1 MTINYNRQ
9 RFFNYK
15 NLWHTKED
23 GNQMPFDP
31 DVYPDG
37 YAQFR
42 SDKPE
47 QWMVKWNVKFLKAKQ
62 EQVDNQ
68 YDFYD
73 DPNEVFVSGMNYT
86 LLTSK
91 VYYIKPG
98 VHCVGLEIYGID
110 GIYNPEFFTTLL
122 SKFRANNPQ
131 INLLKNP
138 PPEMPEYGTPE
149 YRTLFKETGGNCII
163 SLPSTDPN
171 VDNATIPMKF
181 FDYANHI
188 LVTRKPEELIGWGQV
203 SVKPKPKP
211 KPKPSPAIDYFNA
224 NNSVKKRVR

>member
-1 MTINYNRQ
+1 MTINHNRE

-31 DVYPDG
+31 KVYPHG
-37 YAQFR
+37 YSQFR
-42 SDKPE
+42 NDNPE
-47 QWMVKWNVKFLKAKQ
+47 QWMVKWSVRFLKAKQ

-68 YDFYD
+68 YDLYA
-73 DPNEVFVSGMNYT
+73 DPNEVFVSGMSYT
-86 LLTSK
+86 LLSSK

-110 GIYNPEFFTTLL
+110 GIYNPEFFTTLQTKDR
-122 SKFRANNPQ
+122 SNNPQ

-149 YRTLFKETGGNCII
+149 YRTLFKETAGNCVI
-163 SLPSTDPN
+163 SSPTTDPDIN
-171 VDNATIPMKF
+171 VPMKF
-181 FDYANHI
+181 FDYVGHI
-188 LVTRKPEELIGWGQV
+188 MVTRNPEELIEWGQ
-203 SVKPKPKP
+203 SNVKPKQK
-211 KPKPSPAIDYFNA
+211 SNSAIDYFNV

>member
-1 MTINYNRQ
+1 MIDFKRE
-9 RFFNYK
+9 RFFNHK
-15 NLWHTKED
+15 NLWYTIPED

-31 DVYPDG
+31 NVYPDG

-47 QWMVKWNVKFLKAKQ
+47 QWMVKWNIRFLKAKQ

-68 YDFYD
+68 YDLYD
-73 DPNEVFVSGMNYT
+73 DPNEVFVCGMNYS
-86 LLTSK
+86 LVSSK

-98 VHCVGLEIYGID
+98 VHCVGLKIYGID
-110 GIYNPEFFTTLL
+110 GIYNPEFFTTLQ

-163 SLPSTDPN
+163 SSPSTDPN
-171 VDNATIPMKF
+171 IDKPMEF
-181 FDYANHI
+181 FDYVNHI
-188 LVTRKPEELIGWGQV
+188 LVTRKPEELTGWGKSNVKLKQKV
-203 SVKPKPKP
+203 SPTV
-211 KPKPSPAIDYFNA
+211 DYFNT
-224 NNSVKKRVR
+224 NNSVKRRVR